1 MRALVLVDLAD
12 RRWQMGLTQ
21 LTALVYHRR
30 TSREIDDLERWGL
43 VVEVA
48 DDLRWRYYL
57 APSALGHYYLRN
69 PEAGRFRHAIRGEEV
84 DRRETPDN
92 AAFE

>member
-1 MRALVLVDLAD
+1 RRAGHEPGVRDA
-12 RRWQMGLTQ
+12 RRAGVRRE
-21 LTALVYHRR
+21 ALGECG
-30 TSREIDDLERWGL
+30 EIDDLERWGL

-69 PEAGRFRHAIRGEEV
+69 PEAERYRHAIRAEEV

-92 AAFE
+92 VALE